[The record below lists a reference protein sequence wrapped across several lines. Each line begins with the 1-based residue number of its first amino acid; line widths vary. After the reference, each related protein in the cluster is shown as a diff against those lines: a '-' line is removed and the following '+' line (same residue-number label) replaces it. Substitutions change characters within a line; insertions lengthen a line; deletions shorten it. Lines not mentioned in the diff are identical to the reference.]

1 MPRSFSLVIFDQRD
15 QSVVKVIPS
24 LSRDEA
30 RWLRQDWL
38 NRRVPETQV
47 FVYASTKSGAQRQR
61 SSRVSP

>member
-15 QSVVKVIPS
+15 QSVVSVIPS

-30 RWLRQDWL
+30 RWLRQDWI

-47 FVYASTKSGAQRQR
+47 FVYASRKSDVRRRR